1 MATIALRDGE
11 LYAIANPYE
20 VDGRLTWHDPEA
32 RGFAPMNCYLLTEG
46 DTAMLVDTG
55 MTAQRDALLDQLGDL
70 VDGAELEVFHTRLG
84 EYTSVCNTPAI
95 VDAFDVSAVWGQHPS
110 AELWTDFLPHSG
122 RGYGHAIPDVRVK
135 LLERQMT
142 FELGDRG
149 TRPLEAFA
157 SILRLLPTWW
167 LWDEATRTMFTSDL
181 FSHVRRPSDSG
192 PWVVTAADD
201 DTTLETVREHMVG
214 TRYWWVPDAD
224 TGPIAEGLADVFASH
239 PVERVA
245 PQYGCILEG
254 TAVVERHLELIQ
266 QVLA

>member
-1 MATIALRDGE
+1 MPTIALRRGE

-20 VDGRLTWHDPEA
+20 VDGRLTWHDPAA

-46 DTAMLVDTG
+46 DSALLIDTG
-55 MTAQRDALLDQLGDL
+55 LTVHRDALVAQLREL
-70 VDGAELEVFHTRLG
+70 VDGAQLEVFHTRLG

-95 VDAFDVSAVWGQHPS
+95 VDAFDVPAVWGQHPA
-110 AELWTDFLPHSG
+110 AELWTDFQPHRE
-122 RGYGHAIPDVRVK
+122 RGFGHAIAAVRVK
-135 LLERQMT
+135 LLERQLE
-142 FELGDRG
+142 FELGDGGR
-149 TRPLEAFA
+149 RRLEAFS

-181 FSHVRRPSDSG
+181 FSHVRRPTARG
-192 PWVVTAADD
+192 PWVVTAEDD
-201 DTTLETVREHMVG
+201 DTTVDTVREHMVG
-214 TRYWWVPDAD
+214 TRYWWVPEAD
-224 TGPIAEGLADVFASH
+224 MRPIADGLAEVFASH

-254 TAVVERHLELIQ
+254 ATVVERHLAMVQ